1 MAKPQAIDM
10 TQGNPLPQLIRFTLP
25 MLVGNIFQQF
35 YSMVDAMVVGRF
47 VGVNAFAAI
56 GATNS
61 VLYLMISL
69 IIGFTVGTSVVT
81 AQAMGAKDKEKLRA
95 IGGLAV
101 VMAAGLA
108 VVLGLGGGACSRAVL
123 RLLHTPQDIY
133 TDAVAYLTF
142 NFATCLAP
150 IAYNLVS
157 SMLRSMGDSKTPLY
171 ALVLSSAVNIA
182 LDLLFV
188 LCFHM
193 GVVGVALATALAQA
207 LSALFCMAA
216 LVRHHPYMALTWRC
230 IRVRR
235 DLLFDILRIGLPMAL
250 QNLMTSLGMM
260 AVQRLINRFGSVV
273 VAGYAAAAKVDQIG
287 IQPMNALGNAMS
299 TYAGQNLGANRPE
312 RIHEGV
318 RKAVLLSVALCLALS
333 AAILLAGRPLLEWVV
348 GARETEVIAVA
359 REYLVIVSSFYFVG
373 SLMYIYMNTLRGMG
387 QALLPTLAGFVEL
400 FVKVGAAYGM
410 ALCLSYHALWFAW
423 PLGWAAATALLITA
437 YARLRR
443 TAGTQQV

>member
-10 TQGNPLPQLIRFTLP
+10 TQGTPLPQLIRFTLP

-101 VMAAGLA
+101 VRAAGLA

-157 SMLRSMGDSKTPLY
+157 SMLRSMGDSKPRCTPWFSPRPSTLPWTCS
-171 ALVLSSAVNIA
+171 LSCAFTWAS
-182 LDLLFV
+182 
-188 LCFHM
+188 
-193 GVVGVALATALAQA
+193 LAWPWPRLWPRR
-207 LSALFCMAA
+207 F
-216 LVRHHPYMALTWRC
+216 RRC
-230 IRVRR
+230 
-235 DLLFDILRIGLPMAL
+235 
-250 QNLMTSLGMM
+250 
-260 AVQRLINRFGSVV
+260 
-273 VAGYAAAAKVDQIG
+273 
-287 IQPMNALGNAMS
+287 
-299 TYAGQNLGANRPE
+299 
-312 RIHEGV
+312 
-318 RKAVLLSVALCLALS
+318 
-333 AAILLAGRPLLEWVV
+333 
-348 GARETEVIAVA
+348 
-359 REYLVIVSSFYFVG
+359 
-373 SLMYIYMNTLRGMG
+373 
-387 QALLPTLAGFVEL
+387 
-400 FVKVGAAYGM
+400 
-410 ALCLSYHALWFAW
+410 FAW
-423 PLGWAAATALLITA
+423 PPWF
-437 YARLRR
+437 
-443 TAGTQQV
+443 GTTRIWR